1 MTLQRNVV
9 SSVMALFSAIFVAY
23 AGGIVAS
30 AQNASTG
37 KTVWDGV
44 YSAAQATRGKKLYT
58 QSCGE
63 CHMDNLQGDSADIP
77 SLVGPDFMLQW
88 ADLTVDE
95 LLQRIRTTMP
105 QDSPSSLSAQ
115 TYVDIVAYILESN
128 KFPAGKEELKRDADV
143 LKAIKITKGK
153 Y

>member
-1 MTLQRNVV
+1 M
-9 SSVMALFSAIFVAY
+9 FSAIFVAS

-44 YSAAQATRGKKLYT
+44 YNAAQATRGKKLYT
-58 QSCGE
+58 QHCSE

-77 SLVGPDFMLQW
+77 ALVGPDFMLQW

-95 LLQRIRTTMP
+95 LFQRIRTTMP
-105 QDSPSSLSAQ
+105 QDSPSSLSAR
-115 TYVDIVAYILESN
+115 TYVDIIAYILESN
-128 KFPAGKEELKRDADV
+128 KFPAGKEELKRDADM
-143 LKAIKITKGK
+143 LKAIKITKSK
-153 Y
+153 

>member
-1 MTLQRNVV
+1 MTLKSNVV

-23 AGGIVAS
+23 AGGVVAS

-44 YSAAQATRGKKLYT
+44 YSAAQATRGKKLYM

-115 TYVDIVAYILESN
+115 TYVDIVAYIMEAN
-128 KFPAGKEELKRDADV
+128 KFPAGKEELKREADA

-153 Y
+153 